1 MHFSAFLPWGR
12 AGRKRNFKCHVQ
24 ITVVH
29 DASLIHPTISMLE
42 YQQVPVSIKIQT
54 IGDYPDGITPKAK
67 PIRQNHDVV
76 YVP

>member
-1 MHFSAFLPWGR
+1 
-12 AGRKRNFKCHVQ
+12 
-24 ITVVH
+24 
-29 DASLIHPTISMLE
+29 MLE